1 MAGFLVFVFRLP
13 LMKLTTPPLAPKVIQ
28 ALAKLNVH
36 TVQDVQAMN
45 PCRAFL
51 LLKQLGLSVTK
62 SVFWQLVALGSL
74 NTVQQLAESEREYWE
89 RQLRE
94 MPPVALFPPQSEME
108 RLMRAALFQA
118 AEAAKLGE
126 VPVGAVV
133 VHRGEI
139 IARAHNRCVLDCNIS
154 HHAEIQAL
162 AAAGQVLG
170 NYRLNECDVYV
181 SLEPCAM
188 CASAMIQARVARVVF
203 AAPEPKT
210 GAAGSVINLF
220 ENKQLNSH
228 TALLGGVLVDEA
240 KQQLQAFFRQRR

>member
-13 LMKLTTPPLAPKVIQ
+13 FMKLTTPPLASKVIQ
-28 ALAKLNVH
+28 ALAQLNVH

-45 PCRAFL
+45 PCRTFL
-51 LLKQLGLSVTK
+51 LLKQVGLGVTQ

-74 NTVQQLAESEREYWE
+74 KTVQQLSPQEREYWAQ
-89 RQLRE
+89 QLRE
-94 MPPVALFPPQSEME
+94 TPPVALFPPQDEMAQW
-108 RLMRAALFQA
+108 MRAALFQA

-133 VHRGEI
+133 VHHGKI
-139 IARAHNRCVLDCNIS
+139 IATAYNRCVIDYNIS

-162 AAAGQVLG
+162 AAAGQALG

-203 AAPEPKT
+203 AAHEPKT
-210 GAAGSVINLF
+210 GAAGSVLNLF
-220 ENKQLNSH
+220 ANKQLNQH
-228 TALLGGVLVDEA
+228 AAILGGVLADEA
-240 KQQLQAFFRQRR
+240 KQQLQAFFRLRR